1 MEKDKIKKIVQL
13 ELCVSA
19 VNQINCCHRL
29 RRARNRRL
37 PFTDAA
43 VICRAPADT
52 PPAYTTV
59 TSTAASRSGQT
70 TSSSSR
76 NNLILKKRPG
86 IINNRQPGTNGI
98 GEYCGQYG
106 LPKSQRR

>member
-37 PFTDAA
+37 PFTDA
-43 VICRAPADT
+43 VIICQAPADT
-52 PPAYTTV
+52 PLAYTAV
-59 TSTAASRSGQT
+59 NSIVASRSGQT
-70 TSSSSR
+70 TSSSR
-76 NNLILKKRPG
+76 HNLILKKRPG